1 MVKRSMWRYSH
12 KMEEEFTKDEDGAV
26 LAEVEV
32 DGEKLEDV
40 E

>member
-1 MVKRSMWRYSH
+1 MAKQLMLRYSH

-26 LAEVEV
+26 LAEVEI